1 LKALEFFATLLLS
14 HSDLG
19 ESLKQ
24 KVVNFGL
31 NALWALLISI
41 VAATVTF
48 VVSHEIENIILG
60 YRYQN
65 FFSYNPLQAV
75 FAFLIVSV
83 WMPLFGIILWA
94 FAYSSLNLID
104 AYTQS
109 QKRNLRLL
117 ILGLV
122 LICGAVNFFLSSPP
136 IPQSMIWYSCGQ
148 LIGVV
153 TFAAI
158 RSRLRAY
165 KDSRSSSN

>member
-1 LKALEFFATLLLS
+1 M
-14 HSDLG
+14 
-19 ESLKQ
+19 KQ

-48 VVSHEIENIILG
+48 VVSHEIEKIILG
-60 YRYQN
+60 YRYEN
-65 FFSYNPLQAV
+65 FSSYTLLQAV
-75 FAFLIVSV
+75 AAFLIVTV
-83 WMPLFGIILWA
+83 WMPLFGLILWA

-122 LICGAVNFFLSSPP
+122 LCCGTVNFFQSSPP
-136 IPQSMIWYSCGQ
+136 FSQAMIWYSCGQ
-148 LIGVV
+148 IIGVV

>member
-1 LKALEFFATLLLS
+1 M
-14 HSDLG
+14 
-19 ESLKQ
+19 KQ
-24 KVVNFGL
+24 KVVKFGL

-41 VAATVTF
+41 VAGTITF
-48 VVSHEIENIILG
+48 VVSHEIENINLG
-60 YRYQN
+60 YRFQN

-75 FAFLIVSV
+75 FAFLIVTV

-104 AYTQS
+104 ADAQS
-109 QKRNLRLL
+109 QKRNLWLL
-117 ILGLV
+117 IIGLV
-122 LICGAVNFFLSSPP
+122 LILGTVNFFLSSPP
-136 IPQSMIWYSCGQ
+136 SPQTMIWYACGQ
-148 LIGVV
+148 IIGVV